1 MVPKI
6 PSDIYENRCRYCR
19 HFCQDGENRDYD
31 SRELFSYNV
40 KLPCRVFGISGH
52 CYQINADG
60 VNRPYEDGECR
71 SFEPNTSFPGI
82 CNSCKYF
89 NHFVDGFC
97 VREKAEDYR
106 YAVRGNTHGNEVYE
120 RRFWTCKNWAIS
132 DFSKDCYL
140 RDVVDGLAPPI
151 LDPRTFK
158 IVSPHKGVEVETH
171 WAELR
176 SEKLAEIE
184 RQEQLRQQSKGPE
197 QLRLDF

>member
-19 HFCQDGENRDYD
+19 HFCQGGENRDYD

-40 KLPCRVFGISGH
+40 KLPCRIFGISGH

-60 VNRPYEDGECR
+60 INRPYEDGECR
-71 SFEPNTSFPGI
+71 SFEPNKSFPGI

-106 YAVRGNTHGNEVYE
+106 YAVRGTTHGNEVYE

-151 LDPRTFK
+151 LNPRTFK
-158 IVSPHKGVEVETH
+158 IVAPHKGVEVETH

-176 SEKLAEIE
+176 AEKLAEIE